1 MLNENCINDIMLY
14 LESNLT
20 RKPSGKFR
28 GIKSKIIMENLPNE
42 YSLDDF
48 YTSLSYLVEIK
59 LLTRTNPQHTDA
71 SVRAYKINGITAKG
85 QDYLNLIH
93 DDTQFHKVRKS
104 FTFEKIMQA
113 FSTGVSILEL
123 LHQSNQST

>member
-28 GIKSKIIMENLPNE
+28 GIKSRIIMENLPNE

-59 LLTRTNPQHTDA
+59 LLTRTNPQTDA

-93 DDTQFHKVRKS
+93 DDTLFHKARKAL
-104 FTFEKIMQA
+104 TFEKIMQA
-113 FSTGVSILEL
+113 ISIGVSVSGL
-123 LHQSNQST
+123 LH

>member
-28 GIKSKIIMENLPNE
+28 GIKSRIIMENLPNE

-59 LLTRTNPQHTDA
+59 LLTRTNPQTDA

-93 DDTQFHKVRKS
+93 DDTLFHKARKAL
-104 FTFEKIMQA
+104 TFEKIMQA
-113 FSTGVSILEL
+113 ISTGVSVSGL
-123 LHQSNQST
+123 LH

>member
-28 GIKSKIIMENLPNE
+28 GIKSRIIMENLPNE

-59 LLTRTNPQHTDA
+59 LLTRTNPQTDA

-93 DDTQFHKVRKS
+93 DDTLFHKVRKAL
-104 FTFEKIMQA
+104 TFEKIMQA
-113 FSTGVSILEL
+113 ISTGVSVSGL
-123 LHQSNQST
+123 LH